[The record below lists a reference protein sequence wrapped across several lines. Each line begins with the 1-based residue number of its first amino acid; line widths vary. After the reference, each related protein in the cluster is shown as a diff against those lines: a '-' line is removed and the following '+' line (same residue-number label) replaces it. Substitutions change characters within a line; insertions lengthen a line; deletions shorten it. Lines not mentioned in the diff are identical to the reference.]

1 MKKIATA
8 AIAVLLCLTFC
19 TAMPTAPAKAQ
30 TTIDYGAC
38 RYYYTGEP
46 TFDSTEIYQRFGIY
60 TTPTPIEHSK
70 LNLNLQ
76 TGVINPGN
84 AQYFI
89 LDLGTPFSDVDGILA
104 NCLNSWRETGV
115 RIMLITHHDERF
127 IDDDI
132 QIDDPRIDYMNYANV
147 FLGLDIF
154 YDFTTEILANT
165 IIDAQQ
171 TADSDWL
178 NSTTMGS
185 AFNGTVILDKF
196 FTEYVQPE
204 EMVNYLY
211 TYDEYWR
218 YKYSQQYPLETHL
231 WRHSLCETNDGGY
244 MRRRY
249 YDYDYNTPLVES
261 SLWQNN
267 SVKPN
272 LFDSPYFFVR
282 SVNPL
287 NINMQAEVNKAEI
300 EGVPY
305 FDWTFTQTQGAD
317 GFLPIPEVYHQMK
330 YDYLE
335 AFLAMVDIP
344 HEI

>member
-1 MKKIATA
+1 M
-8 AIAVLLCLTFC
+8 
-19 TAMPTAPAKAQ
+19 
-30 TTIDYGAC
+30 
-38 RYYYTGEP
+38 
-46 TFDSTEIYQRFGIY
+46 
-60 TTPTPIEHSK
+60 
-70 LNLNLQ
+70 
-76 TGVINPGN
+76 
-84 AQYFI
+84 
-89 LDLGTPFSDVDGILA
+89 
-104 NCLNSWRETGV
+104 
-115 RIMLITHHDERF
+115 
-127 IDDDI
+127 
-132 QIDDPRIDYMNYANV
+132 
-147 FLGLDIF
+147 
-154 YDFTTEILANT
+154 
-165 IIDAQQ
+165 
-171 TADSDWL
+171 
-178 NSTTMGS
+178 
-185 AFNGTVILDKF
+185 
-196 FTEYVQPE
+196 
-204 EMVNYLY
+204 
-211 TYDEYWR
+211 
-218 YKYSQQYPLETHL
+218 ETHL

-267 SVKPN
+267 TVKPN

-300 EGVPY
+300 NGVPY